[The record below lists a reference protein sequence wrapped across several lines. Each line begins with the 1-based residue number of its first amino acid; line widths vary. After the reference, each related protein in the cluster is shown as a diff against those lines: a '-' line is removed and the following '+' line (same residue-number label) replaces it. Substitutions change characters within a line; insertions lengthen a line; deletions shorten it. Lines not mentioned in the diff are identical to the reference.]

1 MKKVVCLLIVFAILV
16 CASGCGNNNTKLSN
30 QVLEIKTGH
39 AEEFEDQFN
48 HDFCFSSRPEN
59 IKETVDTPRIEIAF
73 LGQEY
78 QGKYV
83 STLRYGGDQPDEY
96 VYRVLGAVS
105 DLDPLYPYITID
117 SNTGHLT
124 AMAAFDFAHIS
135 IKDDD
140 TSDSILDKIEEV
152 FEAEVD
158 FSLYTVREA
167 SDFHNGY
174 TCDWRRQTSQCK
186 MRSSISISVDAEGNI
201 GRFVREDIC
210 DDVPVDYIIPLREE
224 DIAELT
230 TQKLKNIYSTK
241 KTKYIRY
248 EEEGRMLTKYQNKMA
263 LILSLAVIINDKS
276 MDRETHD
283 ICELLIFLE

>member
-1 MKKVVCLLIVFAILV
+1 MLLFYSEAPFRNYEKIIRKE
-16 CASGCGNNNTKLSN
+16 SDEK
-30 QVLEIKTGH
+30 
-39 AEEFEDQFN
+39 FN

-105 DLDPLYPYITID
+105 DLDPLYPHITID

-124 AMAAFDFAHIS
+124 SMAAFDFAHIS
-135 IKDDD
+135 IEDDD

-152 FEAEVD
+152 FESEVD

-201 GRFVREDIC
+201 GRFVREDVC

-224 DIAELT
+224 DIAELA

-248 EEEGRMLTKYQNKMA
+248 EEEGRTLTRYQNKMA
-263 LILSLAVIINDKS
+263 LLLSLGVIINDKS
-276 MDRETHD
+276 MDRELHD
-283 ICELLIFLE
+283 ICELLTMLE